1 MIDLLTVASIIY
13 NVVTIIVM
21 VAVLLALFTLTRRD
35 HE

>member
-21 VAVLLALFTLTRRD
+21 VAVLALFTLTRRD